1 MRGISKIDSFLDLIV
16 SKKGRIVSIILI
28 LVSIFG
34 FWYTETAGILNR
46 STGFLSGKIDMGLFI
61 ATILILAILI
71 PILFRLIWKESLF
84 STLMID
90 FVITALVA
98 AFAMIIA
105 MIYELTIIYVIMI
118 LFSAVVIDI
127 ILILNFIA
135 GIQRPIVNVIRVA
148 KKVEINDYSEQ
159 IAEEYMKGKNEVGEL
174 ARQFQ
179 SMKDRLGQLQKENFT
194 LAKSLF
200 ELSQTLSS
208 SAEEVSSSSEN
219 IASSQQQ
226 ISKGSTDQVHQIAD
240 AQKEMHELV
249 QGIKEIKDKA
259 DNIQQISDL
268 ITQIANQTN
277 MLALNAAIE
286 AARAGEAGKGF
297 NVVAEQVAN
306 IMLQLY
312 NAGIVMDLMPIVD
325 SSVLGYR
332 DEYIHDDNI
341 EEFKK
346 VYKEMKEWLAAYN
359 ISHTYRSLVID
370 LERTT
375 SIDANELLL
384 NWWSGQNNHMLGQ
397 KRLLDFMD
405 ELRSNGEKVSAAF
418 FGFHLFDTMD
428 LDDAQQDFF
437 KISIVPPNNWEYI
450 AAMIYQSGRGSN
462 HSVYAYC
469 QDMNYHF
476 GDRSVPY
483 AVTMRSSYDDVLTRL
498 RIMKYA
504 GFDKIGMW
512 AMHELFANGTLFGMS
527 GHKNSTPSKD
537 QNGKEIPDPWTPEM
551 FIKLHEDLSKDVELT
566 YTFNGFN
573 DEYSYELL
581 ILVWDLWLY
590 RRPVYTHGWPIMT
603 TTRVPNKFTE
613 RWILTILAFAAMTV
627 AICFVPW
634 KLSKTKRSSKESDSK
649 DQSEMNTE
657 SKISESSQRQPPQ

>member
-297 NVVAEQVAN
+297 NVVAEQVRKLAEDSKRAVTKTEE
-306 IMLQLY
+306 LVG
-312 NAGIVMDLMPIVD
+312 GIKEITEMQEKKAVQIAKVVD
-325 SSVLGYR
+325 SV
-332 DEYIHDDNI
+332 
-341 EEFKK
+341 
-346 VYKEMKEWLAAYN
+346 A
-359 ISHTYRSLVID
+359 
-370 LERTT
+370 
-375 SIDANELLL
+375 
-384 NWWSGQNNHMLGQ
+384 
-397 KRLLDFMD
+397 
-405 ELRSNGEKVSAAF
+405 
-418 FGFHLFDTMD
+418 
-428 LDDAQQDFF
+428 
-437 KISIVPPNNWEYI
+437 
-450 AAMIYQSGRGSN
+450 
-462 HSVYAYC
+462 
-469 QDMNYHF
+469 
-476 GDRSVPY
+476 
-483 AVTMRSSYDDVLTRL
+483 
-498 RIMKYA
+498 
-504 GFDKIGMW
+504 
-512 AMHELFANGTLFGMS
+512 
-527 GHKNSTPSKD
+527 
-537 QNGKEIPDPWTPEM
+537 
-551 FIKLHEDLSKDVELT
+551 
-566 YTFNGFN
+566 
-573 DEYSYELL
+573 
-581 ILVWDLWLY
+581 
-590 RRPVYTHGWPIMT
+590 
-603 TTRVPNKFTE
+603 
-613 RWILTILAFAAMTV
+613 TV
-627 AICFVPW
+627 AEETSVSTEEAAAAAEEQSSAMEMI
-634 KLSKTKRSSKESDSK
+634 TKITQELVQTAERL
-649 DQSEMNTE
+649 QSLLK
-657 SKISESSQRQPPQ
+657 SR